1 MEFSKLIPDPHAP
14 YQEMYVTLFKAVT
27 AALCMMGDGE
37 IMKARAILARLSRRR
52 RTYIL
57 RRTKMGE
64 APAIGAV

>member
-37 IMKARAILARLSRRR
+37 IMKARAILARAQQETEDL
-52 RTYIL
+52 YI
-57 RRTKMGE
+57 E
-64 APAIGAV
+64 ADKNG